1 MTQPNILDCILR
13 QSVDMKHFIVFFL
26 IAAASGGCSPR
37 RFAVN
42 KVADAVAGS
51 GTTFSSDD
59 DPQLVREAVPFGL
72 KLNESLLAETP
83 RHRDLLMAT
92 ARGFTQYAY
101 AFIQE
106 DADEIRDNDLDTAT
120 DLYTRARKLYLRAR
134 NYGIRGLEVKRPAF
148 EKALREDPKVAV
160 QKIVSRKEAVLLYW
174 TAAPWGAAISI
185 SKDHA
190 DLIGD
195 QLIVEALIDRALELD
210 EKLEYGAIHGFLISY
225 EPARQGA
232 AGDPAERS
240 RKHFDRAMELSEGKL
255 ASPLVAFAEAVCVAK
270 QDRTQFESLLKRALA
285 IDVNAR
291 PEWKLENLVM
301 QRRARWLLD
310 RADRLFLDSAPS
322 REE

>member
-1 MTQPNILDCILR
+1 
-13 QSVDMKHFIVFFL
+13 
-26 IAAASGGCSPR
+26 
-37 RFAVN
+37 
-42 KVADAVAGS
+42 
-51 GTTFSSDD
+51 
-59 DPQLVREAVPFGL
+59 LVREAVPFGL

-106 DADEIRDNDLDTAT
+106 DADEIRDSDLDAAT
-120 DLYTRARKLYLRAR
+120 GLYTRARKLYLRAR
-134 NYGIRGLEVKRPAF
+134 NYGIRGLEVKHPAF
-148 EKALREDPKVAV
+148 EKALREDPAAAV
-160 QKIVSRKEAVLLYW
+160 RKIVSGKEAALLYW
-174 TAAPWGAAISI
+174 TAASWGAAISI
-185 SKDHA
+185 SKDNA

-195 QLIVEALIDRALELD
+195 QPIVEALIDRALELD
-210 EKLEYGAIHGFLISY
+210 EKLEFGAIHGFLISY

-232 AGDPAERS
+232 TGDPATRS

-270 QDRTQFESLLKRALA
+270 QDREQFESLLKRALA
-285 IDVNAR
+285 VDANSR

-310 RADRLFLDSAPS
+310 RADRLFLDEAA
-322 REE
+322 R